1 MNNATQKMSALTAQ
15 EFAHLGEGMVAYV
28 KPMRSEEARR
38 LFPQAGQIQ
47 PGLKLFALLAANG
60 APIMLAD
67 SKDAVIHSAWEHEL
81 HTVSVH

>member
-1 MNNATQKMSALTAQ
+1 MDNAEKLIALSEQ

-28 KPMRSEEARR
+28 KPMLSEEAAR
-38 LFPQAGQIQ
+38 LFPGAGAIQ

-67 SKDAVIHSAWEHEL
+67 SKDAVIHSAWEHDL
-81 HTVSVH
+81 STVSVH